1 VQYLR
6 PGLRG
11 WLHLVWFEVSLIAGT
26 LMLAITHGAARIT
39 AVAVYTATVSGLFGT
54 SASWHRE
61 TGPAAASRNANH
73 YASPVVSSPG
83 GRTTRR
89 RALLPLGS

>member
-1 VQYLR
+1 VCGPRCCTSGVQYLR

-54 SASWHRE
+54 NASWHR
-61 TGPAAASRNANH
+61 GSRARCVF
-73 YASPVVSSPG
+73 P
-83 GRTTRR
+83 
-89 RALLPLGS
+89 